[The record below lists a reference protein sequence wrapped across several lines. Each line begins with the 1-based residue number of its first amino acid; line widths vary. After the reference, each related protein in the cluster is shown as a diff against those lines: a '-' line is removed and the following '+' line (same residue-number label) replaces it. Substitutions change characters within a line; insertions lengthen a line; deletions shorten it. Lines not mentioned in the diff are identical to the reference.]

1 MTQGQPPLTPTP
13 ARANQPHRPAGDTE
27 EVYFEGSPLLRG
39 EMGKGIIWMLA
50 GLVLIALPVVIKVYH
65 DQFPPAWV
73 SAALILIGLLLFF
86 APYLQ
91 TKRYRYRI
99 TNYRIDFERGLL
111 GRNID
116 TLELWHV
123 EDLRFHQSL
132 WDRMLGVGTITVLS
146 KHPTSP
152 MLVIRGIPN
161 AAALFK
167 TLEQRVIAV
176 KRQAGVIKVDSG
188 TMGPATG

>member
-1 MTQGQPPLTPTP
+1 MTQQPPPVDD
-13 ARANQPHRPAGDTE
+13 RPHKPAGDAE

-39 EMGKGIIWMLA
+39 ELFKGFFWLLA
-50 GLVLIALPVVIKVYH
+50 GLAFIAIPIAIRYTHGEWMAMSFNLAMVI
-65 DQFPPAWV
+65 
-73 SAALILIGLLLFF
+73 IGLVLLTIPWL
-86 APYLQ
+86 A
-91 TKRYRYRI
+91 TKRYRFRI

-132 WDRMLGVGTITVLS
+132 MARILGVGTITVLS
-146 KHPTSP
+146 KHPTTP
-152 MLVIRGIPN
+152 MLIIPSIPN
-161 AAALFK
+161 AQALFK

-176 KRQAGVIKVDSG
+176 KRQAGVIKVDTGNVG
-188 TMGPATG
+188 TT